1 MNMDLKILRAAMTS
15 VSIAAIVSSLP
26 LELQFV
32 SADGL
37 VRITPSFAFAKDE
50 GRDDDD
56 RGGDD
61 RGGGRHD
68 RGNGDPEDDRGRS
81 HGGSD
86 GRPDNSN
93 RENNQGSG
101 RGRGGRDDHGG
112 RHDGNGRGNIEAT
125 FSDGSRVE
133 IENGRFER
141 KDANGRTVEER
152 QATAAD
158 LERLRVGNG
167 RSGQERSGGGIVAK
181 AEVEGGNIEVTY
193 TDGWKEEIEGGRY
206 ELKDALN
213 RTVVERPAKASDR
226 QRLSAVLR

>member
-1 MNMDLKILRAAMTS
+1 MTIAAATIAAAAAMT
-15 VSIAAIVSSLP
+15 AATATRRTTVVGVAV
-26 LELQFV
+26 E
-32 SADGL
+32 AMAA
-37 VRITPSFAFAKDE
+37 RT
-50 GRDDDD
+50 
-56 RGGDD
+56 
-61 RGGGRHD
+61 
-68 RGNGDPEDDRGRS
+68 
-81 HGGSD
+81 
-86 GRPDNSN
+86 NSN

-141 KDANGRTVEER
+141 KDANGRTVEEPR

-206 ELKDALN
+206 ELKDA
-213 RTVVERPAKASDR
+213 RTEPDRRGTAGEGIGPAANSPPS
-226 QRLSAVLR
+226 SADLR

>member
-1 MNMDLKILRAAMTS
+1 MTIAAATIAAAAAMT
-15 VSIAAIVSSLP
+15 AATATRRTTVVGVAVEAMAARTTRTERTIKAAGEV
-26 LELQFV
+26 
-32 SADGL
+32 A
-37 VRITPSFAFAKDE
+37 E
-50 GRDDDD
+50 G
-56 RGGDD
+56 
-61 RGGGRHD
+61 
-68 RGNGDPEDDRGRS
+68 E
-81 HGGSD
+81 
-86 GRPDNSN
+86 
-93 RENNQGSG
+93 
-101 RGRGGRDDHGG
+101 DDHGG

-206 ELKDALN
+206 ELKDALEPD
-213 RTVVERPAKASDR
+213 RRGTAGEGIGPAATLRRPPLTSADLTGQEPQWSRATSAASVR
-226 QRLSAVLR
+226 FLT